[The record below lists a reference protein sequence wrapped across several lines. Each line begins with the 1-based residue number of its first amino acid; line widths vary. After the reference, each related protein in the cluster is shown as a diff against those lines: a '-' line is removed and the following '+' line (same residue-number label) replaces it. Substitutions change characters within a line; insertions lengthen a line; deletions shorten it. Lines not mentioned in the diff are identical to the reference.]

1 MRDNL
6 FKTVLSTLALTGLML
21 GTVVTPATAAP
32 SSIIYQGTASQFVC
46 CDYLMTLSNP
56 PMKAALT
63 SALKSN
69 ELANLPI
76 FVTDSNGK
84 VVDYL
89 AAINKNEN
97 YATAL
102 LDSTVNNV
110 IAPATMYQMYI
121 DGTVTPRPVL
131 APLPLSHGTVGTAY
145 TYTVN
150 IIVTG
155 GTPPYNYA
163 LASGSSLPAGLT
175 MGTDGT
181 ISGTPTVSGTA
192 IFTVN
197 VIAMPQT
204 YTAASQTFSITVN
217 PTVLGLPSATLP
229 NSTVIYPIQK
239 IHV

>member
-1 MRDNL
+1 MVKYSNRGVICMRKNI
-6 FKTVLSTLALTGLML
+6 FKNVLSTITLTGLL
-21 GTVVTPATAAP
+21 FGISTPVMATP
-32 SSIIYQGTASQFVC
+32 SSIIYQNISSQFVSC
-46 CDYLMTLSNP
+46 NYLDALSNA
-56 PMKAALT
+56 PMKTALS
-63 SALKSN
+63 SALSSN
-69 ELANLPI
+69 EVANLPI

-84 VVDYL
+84 VIDYL

-155 GTPPYNYA
+155 GTPPYNYT
-163 LASGSSLPAGLT
+163 ASYL
-175 MGTDGT
+175 
-181 ISGTPTVSGTA
+181 PTVSGTA
-192 IFTVN
+192 SFTLIATDSTKPTAETVSATFNFTVLPALSLSSAILAWIL
-197 VIAMPQT
+197 VR
-204 YTAASQTFSITVN
+204 AS
-217 PTVLGLPSATLP
+217 LP
-229 NSTVIYPIQK
+229 
-239 IHV
+239 